1 MSDKAPDKM
10 RRFIYVSIA
19 LLCAAVMASIVVF
32 FLIQHL
38 YADKSRA
45 MDNMPKKEQN
55 EEI

>member
-10 RRFIYVSIA
+10 KLFIYVSIV
-19 LLCAAVMASIVVF
+19 LLCTAVAASIVVF

-38 YADKSRA
+38 YADKSRV